1 MFVFLLVRFTTRHVL
16 TRLSLQITALAELHR
31 WQQRFEKQSRAD
43 HEEVIAGIKNLEHAT
58 AEIEQLVKAQTQV
71 IADANVKHDK
81 QHAELVGYLAV
92 VQHVFKSID
101 QKDSRYKEFRRSLYC
116 IMDKPGR
123 LFADQ
128 NLDHGEIEWISK
140 VRAVSRAAL
149 GLLMLS
155 CRFLW
160 RATACET
167 FMKVCIWAW
176 SALPSR

>member
-1 MFVFLLVRFTTRHVL
+1 VL

-43 HEEVIAGIKNLEHAT
+43 HEEVIAGIKNLENAT

-71 IADANVKHDK
+71 IADANVKQDK

-92 VQHVFKSID
+92 VQHIFKSVD
-101 QKDSRYKEFRRSLYC
+101 REDNRYKGFRRSLYR

-123 LFADQ
+123 TFADP

-140 VRAVSRAAL
+140 VRT
-149 GLLMLS
+149 LS
-155 CRFLW
+155 PAILVGSCCLAGSYRDQRPERRL
-160 RATACET
+160 
-167 FMKVCIWAW
+167 
-176 SALPSR
+176 